1 MNVSVNYIDQQS
13 SEQILKVTKEFKK
26 DETVYQQGDTAAKY
40 YRVVSGVV
48 VIGSITAE
56 GKMVFKS
63 LVHEG
68 EYFGDEVVNG
78 LEERVNFAQAF
89 SKEVVVEEY
98 KSQDFWSYPNHQ
110 REVLK
115 SSLHR
120 NLNIQHTM
128 EVNSS
133 LTVEDRVKN
142 FLRELADKKAI
153 KLLTGERMVRMHVK
167 HKELA
172 FACNSSRQCV
182 SSIVSKFQKSG
193 EIRMDRAAFILT
205 PNF

>member
-1 MNVSVNYIDQQS
+1 MNVSLNYINDQN
-13 SEQILKVTKEFKK
+13 SEQILKITKEFKK
-26 DETVYQQGDTAAKY
+26 DENVYRQGDNAVKY
-40 YRVVSGVV
+40 FKVVSGIV
-48 VIGSITAE
+48 VIGSITSE

-68 EYFGDEVVNG
+68 EYFGDEVVSG

-89 SKEVVVEEY
+89 SKEVVIEEH
-98 KSQDFWSYPNHQ
+98 KAQDFWSFPNHQ
-110 REVLK
+110 KEVLE
-115 SSLHR
+115 SSLGR
-120 NLNIQHTM
+120 NLNIQNTM

-142 FLRELADKKAI
+142 FLRELARKKAI
-153 KLLTGERMVRMHVK
+153 KLLTGEKMVRMHVK

-193 EIRMDRAAFILT
+193 EIRMDRAAFILS

>member
-1 MNVSVNYIDQQS
+1 MNATVNYIS
-13 SEQILKVTKEFKK
+13 NPISEQILKITKDFKK
-26 DETVYQQGDTAAKY
+26 DESIYQQGDNAAKY
-40 YRVVSGVV
+40 YKVVSGIV

-63 LVHEG
+63 LIHEG
-68 EYFGDEVVNG
+68 EYFGDEVVSG

-89 SKEVVVEEY
+89 SKELVIEEY
-98 KSQDFWSYPNHQ
+98 KSQDFWEFPSHQ

-115 SSLHR
+115 SSLNR
-120 NLNIQHTM
+120 NLDVQHTM

-142 FLRELADKKAI
+142 FLKSLASKKAI
-153 KLLTGERMVRMHVK
+153 KLLTGEQMVRMHVK

-172 FACNSSRQCV
+172 FVCNSSRQCV
-182 SSIVSKFQKSG
+182 SSIVSQFQKSG
-193 EIRMDRAAFILT
+193 QIRMDRASFILS
-205 PNF
+205 PSF